1 MELYKMADKKKGRAD
16 RDKDE
21 IQYEK
26 DMQECTFQPNP
37 HKRRGRRASPSPQKV
52 SRKEP
57 LEKQKFQQQR
67 DRSQPAPLRGGQNSK
82 QVNVITKS
90 HEIQESNFEDEDD
103 HDKGEEALLF
113 VDVNFGEDK
122 TRIALYEKS
131 QPEVVARKF
140 AKLHG
145 LDSNL
150 AQNLVD
156 LLREQMNAA
165 LQNEEEDEENE

>member
-1 MELYKMADKKKGRAD
+1 
-16 RDKDE
+16 
-21 IQYEK
+21 
-26 DMQECTFQPNP
+26 
-37 HKRRGRRASPSPQKV
+37 
-52 SRKEP
+52 
-57 LEKQKFQQQR
+57 
-67 DRSQPAPLRGGQNSK
+67 
-82 QVNVITKS
+82 
-90 HEIQESNFEDEDD
+90 
-103 HDKGEEALLF
+103 
-113 VDVNFGEDK
+113 VNFGEDK